1 LRALAVINRRA
12 GGFAEDKLRAIEKA
26 LTLRRIY
33 LDKPESERI
42 VDKYLVESE
51 LVLSCGGDGTFNYL
65 AERVLRTNA
74 SVPLAYCPFG
84 TGNDLGRSIGIRS
97 LDQLLSSIKKFDLKR
112 IDVIR
117 LSQGSRARYV
127 VNALDFGVGP
137 EISRFLEEHRG
148 LGWISILIALP
159 LKLLPASSF
168 FVNIKCDGEYYRWR
182 TIETI
187 VGNGRYLG
195 RGIKV
200 APHSYLNDGF
210 MDIYVI
216 NPYTGPSAFM
226 KLKTIYDG
234 SFVKKGHAFFR
245 SCRTA
250 EIHADRDM
258 FEMDGELESGN
269 HIVLEVYERR
279 LGVLVGDHPEA
290 VL

>member
-1 LRALAVINRRA
+1 MRALAVINRRA
-12 GGFAEDKLRAIEKA
+12 GGFAEEKLRTIERA
-26 LTLRRIY
+26 LTLHRIY
-33 LDKPESERI
+33 LDEPESSRI
-42 VDKYLVESE
+42 VDESLAESE

-65 AERVLRTNA
+65 AERVLATNA
-74 SVPLAYCPFG
+74 SALLAYCPFG

-97 LDQLLSSIKKFDLKR
+97 LDQLLSSIKKFNLKR

-117 LSQGSRARYV
+117 LLKVDRVRYV

-148 LGWISILIALP
+148 LSWISIFIALP

-168 FVNIKCDGEYYRWR
+168 SVNVKCDGEYYRFR

-200 APHSYLNDGF
+200 APHSYLNDGL
-210 MDIYVI
+210 MEIYVI
-216 NPYTGPSAFM
+216 NPYSGPSAFM

-234 SFVKKGHAFFR
+234 SFVKRGHAFFR
-245 SCRTA
+245 SCRRA
-250 EIHADRDM
+250 EILADRDT
-258 FEMDGELESGN
+258 FEVDGELESGN
-269 HIVLEVYERR
+269 NIVLEVYERK